1 MLPEP
6 PMQRVLVT
14 GANRGL
20 GLEFVQQL
28 LARGTRVIAACRQ
41 PGRALKLTELAA
53 AHPGHLSVLP
63 LDLNK
68 ERSISGLAH
77 EAGMLTD
84 KLDALINNAGVLVSG
99 ERYGELAAKTFA
111 ETFATNVI
119 GPLLLTQALT
129 PLLEHG
135 DAARVINLSSDLGSQ
150 GDTLA
155 FNTPSYAISKAA
167 LNMVTRLTAAELG
180 ARGITVVSLNP
191 GWVRTDMGGA
201 HAPLAVIESV
211 AGMLAVIDGLEPGD
225 SGRFLDYTGAV
236 VAW

>member
-1 MLPEP
+1 
-6 PMQRVLVT
+6 MQRVLVT

-28 LARGTRVIAACRQ
+28 LARGARVIAACRQ

-53 AHPGHLSVLP
+53 AHPGHLHVLP
-63 LDLNK
+63 LDLSK
-68 ERSISGLAH
+68 ERSIAGLAH

-84 KLDALINNAGVLVSG
+84 RLDALINNAGVLVSG
-99 ERYGELAAKTFA
+99 ERYGELAAKPFA

-119 GPLLLTQALT
+119 GPLLLTQVLT
-129 PLLEHG
+129 PLLENG
-135 DAARVINLSSDLGSQ
+135 EGARIVNLSSDLGSHA
-150 GDTLA
+150 DTVA

-180 ARGITVVSLNP
+180 ARGITVISLNP

-201 HAPLAVIESV
+201 RAPLAVNESV
-211 AGMLAVIDGLEPGD
+211 AAMLEVIDGLKPGD
-225 SGRFLDYTGAV
+225 GGRFLDYSGAD

>member
-1 MLPEP
+1 
-6 PMQRVLVT
+6 MQRVLVT

-20 GLEFVQQL
+20 GLEFVHQL
-28 LARGTRVIAACRQ
+28 LARGARVIAACRQ

-53 AHPGHLSVLP
+53 AHPGHLHVLP
-63 LDLNK
+63 LDLDK
-68 ERSISGLAH
+68 ERSIAGLAH

-84 KLDALINNAGVLVSG
+84 RLDALINNAGVLVAG
-99 ERYGELAAKTFA
+99 ERYGELAAKAFA

-129 PLLEHG
+129 PLLERG
-135 DAARVINLSSDLGSQ
+135 KAARIVNLSSDLGSQ
-150 GDTLA
+150 ADTVA

-180 ARGITVVSLNP
+180 ARGITVISLNP

-201 HAPLAVIESV
+201 RAPLAVSESV
-211 AGMLAVIDGLEPGD
+211 AAMLAVIDGLKSGD
-225 SGRFLDYTGAV
+225 GGRFLDYAGAD

>member
-1 MLPEP
+1 
-6 PMQRVLVT
+6 MQRVLVT

-28 LARGTRVIAACRQ
+28 LARGARVIAACRQ

-53 AHPGHLSVLP
+53 AHPGHLHVLP
-63 LDLNK
+63 LDLAR
-68 ERSISGLAH
+68 ERSIAGLAH

-84 KLDALINNAGVLVSG
+84 RLDALINNAGVLVSG
-99 ERYGELAAKTFA
+99 ERYGELNAKAFA

-129 PLLEHG
+129 SLLEHG
-135 DAARVINLSSDLGSQ
+135 DAARVVNLSSDLGSHA
-150 GDTLA
+150 DTLA

-180 ARGITVVSLNP
+180 PRGITVISLNP

-201 HAPLAVIESV
+201 RAPLAANESV
-211 AGMLAVIDGLEPGD
+211 AAMLEVIDGLKPGD
-225 SGRFLDYTGAV
+225 SGRFLDYSGAE

>member
-1 MLPEP
+1 
-6 PMQRVLVT
+6 MQRVLVT

-28 LARGTRVIAACRQ
+28 LARGARVIAACRQ
-41 PGRALKLTELAA
+41 PGRAMKLTELAA

-68 ERSISGLAH
+68 ERSITGLAH
-77 EAGMLTD
+77 ETGMLTD

-111 ETFATNVI
+111 ETFAINVI

-129 PLLEHG
+129 ALLEQG
-135 DAARVINLSSDLGSQ
+135 KAACVINLSSDLGSQ
-150 GDTLA
+150 GDTVA

-180 ARGITVVSLNP
+180 ARGITVISLNP
-191 GWVRTDMGGA
+191 GWVKTDMGGA
-201 HAPLAVIESV
+201 HAPLAVNESV
-211 AGMLAVIDGLEPGD
+211 AGMLKVIDGLKPGD
-225 SGRFLDYTGAV
+225 GGRFLDYNGAE